1 MRVFVTGNDSQ
12 TAERISLCISMGYPG
27 ATIISFR
34 ERQKAIE
41 MIETEPP
48 DLVLI
53 FSYPPKNG
61 IVSSIQK
68 IRKSSEV
75 PLIIVLET
83 HNELD
88 TAAVLE
94 AGADDCI
101 TKSIGS
107 IELLARC
114 KAVIRRCRKLN
125 LTGDHSKSLGDLTI
139 NFATHQ
145 VFLSGNPVTLSPTEY
160 RLLSELLM
168 NVGTLISNE
177 EILKKLWGNEYVGD
191 GNLIKTYIYRLRLKL
206 KSKTINSPQIISY
219 RGIGYR
225 LVGSYEPA

>member
-1 MRVFVTGNDSQ
+1 MRVFVTGNDNQ
-12 TAERISLCISMGYPG
+12 TAERISLCISMGFPG

-48 DLVLI
+48 DLVFI

-75 PLIIVLET
+75 SLIIVFET

-101 TKSIGS
+101 TRSVGS
-107 IELLARC
+107 IELVARC
-114 KAVIRRCRKLN
+114 KAVMRRSRKPN
-125 LTGDHSKSLGDLTI
+125 STGDHSKSLGELRI

-145 VFLSGNPVTLSPTEY
+145 VFLSGNQVILSPTEY

-168 NVGTLISNE
+168 NEGTLVSHE
-177 EILKKLWGNEYVGD
+177 ELLTKLWGNEYVGD
-191 GNLIKTYIYRLRLKL
+191 GDLIKTYVYRLRLKL
-206 KSKTINSPQIISY
+206 KSDTNGSPQIITH

-225 LVGSYEPA
+225 LIGSHDPT